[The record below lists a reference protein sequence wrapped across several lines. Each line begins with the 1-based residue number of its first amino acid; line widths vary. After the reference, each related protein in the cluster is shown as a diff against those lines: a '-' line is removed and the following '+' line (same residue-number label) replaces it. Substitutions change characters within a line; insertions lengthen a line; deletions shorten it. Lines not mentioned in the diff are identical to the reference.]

1 MAQRFASLLVAF
13 LVYLTVPSFADEAQ
27 RKVEIE
33 AAWAAAEKTMIKGPS
48 DVALLDQAT
57 LHLPSEMAFI
67 PKPEAAGLMKV
78 WGNSESPTLAGLVI
92 SMRSGD
98 GWVMSVNHIAEGYVK
113 DDDAKSWDIDA
124 LLQSLK
130 DGNEQQNEERIKMG
144 IPALDIVGWIE
155 KPVYDAVTHRLVW
168 SIKGVDRGAAPGTDA
183 TVNYNTYALGR
194 DGYLEVNLM
203 TNAATVEAQKP
214 AARKVLAA
222 IDYKAGKRY
231 EDFVAGTDHI
241 AEYGLM
247 ALIGGIAAKKL
258 GLLALG
264 GLFLA
269 KFAKIILIAMA
280 AFGASIFKFF
290 RRKPAG
296 DA

>member
-1 MAQRFASLLVAF
+1 MMQRIVTVLLALLVAF
-13 LVYLTVPSFADEAQ
+13 IAPSFADEAQ
-27 RKVEIE
+27 RKTERE

-57 LHLPSEMAFI
+57 LHIPSEMAFI

-78 WGNSESPTLAGLVI
+78 WGNSDSPTLTGLIV
-92 SMRSGD
+92 STRDGD
-98 GWVMSVNHIAEGYVK
+98 GWVMSVDHIADGYVK
-113 DDDAKSWDIDA
+113 DDDAKNWDIDA

-130 DGNEQQNEERIKMG
+130 DGNDQQNEERIKMG
-144 IPALDIVGWIE
+144 IPALDIAGWIE
-155 KPVYDAVTHRLVW
+155 KPAYDAVKRRLVW
-168 SIKGVDRGAAPGTDA
+168 SIKAVDRGAAPDADA

-203 TNAATVEAQKP
+203 TRASTVEAEKP

-231 EDFVAGTDHI
+231 EDFVAGSDHI